1 MDLMVWR
8 DNPPIKESNMSIKRI
23 TLDAV
28 LTAVA
33 LSVFIIELQIPPL
46 VPIPGVKLGLANIIT
61 VYAIFALGPKD
72 AACILFARIL
82 LGGMFSGQ
90 IMSILYS
97 LAGGCLCFAAMCIMR
112 KIVTDRQIWVCS
124 VIGAIAHNIG
134 QIIVAIIISNTFA
147 LIVYLPVLLISGI
160 IAGFCTGLCAQMVV
174 KHMKNIHS

>member
-8 DNPPIKESNMSIKRI
+8 DNSPIKESNMSIKRI

-28 LTAVA
+28 LTAAA

-72 AACILFARIL
+72 ATCILFARIL

-90 IMSILYS
+90 IMSVLYS

-134 QIIVAIIISNTFA
+134 QIIVAIIIANTFA
-147 LIVYLPVLLISGI
+147 LIVYLPVLLISGM